1 MRLKIKNCKSIINEE
16 LKMVVHYE
24 PQVWKILTV
33 HELATIYQIVCIRTD
48 RPAATKPVSVRI
60 ERFRRGGPIPTLTPT
75 YVIDVENV
83 SRLEELIDVFST
95 KDRMLEYLKSKIF
108 FKQLNKL

>member
-1 MRLKIKNCKSIINEE
+1 MMLKIKNCKSIINEE

-33 HELATIYQIVCIRTD
+33 HEYATVYQIVCIRKG
-48 RPAATKPVSVRI
+48 RPAATKPVRVCI
-60 ERFRRGGPIPTLTPT
+60 ERLRRGGPIPMLTPT
-75 YVIDVENV
+75 YVIYVENV
-83 SRLEELIDVFST
+83 SISEEFIDAFST